1 MLIFTK
7 TKRERNNEY
16 MRSYNR
22 TRSEYI
28 ICDCCGRMYKR
39 YLKYQHNKTLYH
51 KKILNLNQIIKIGE
65 KLIPEL
71 I

>member
-1 MLIFTK
+1 MLILTK
-7 TKRERNNEY
+7 KERNNEY
-16 MRSYNR
+16 MRSYNKNR
-22 TRSEYI
+22 CKYI
-28 ICDCCGRMYKR
+28 MCECGRMYKQ